1 MPRMPALLPLLFAA
15 TPPWAGQDADVDPA
29 TVDIVDA
36 INCRV
41 DAPTY
46 NGFAMAIGSDGLAE
60 RRGWRKIAGKNPFL
74 AEYELPR
81 PVTVAGN
88 WSTRRVGFSSSG
100 VVAILD
106 LADPKQIAAGE
117 GIINRL
123 DTDAAIDAIAAAAAA
138 AAAGEARVATGDK
151 VRRDIPFRKF
161 MGQRVLSDVTEPA
174 TEKDGFGTH
183 TVIARSISNATSH
196 PGKTLYGCSY
206 RIELL
211 GRDGK
216 PL

>member
-46 NGFAMAIGSDGLAE
+46 NGFAMTIGSDGLAE

-123 DTDAAIDAIAAAAAA
+123 DTDAAIDAIAAAAA
-138 AAAGEARVATGDK
+138 GEARVATGDK

-206 RIELL
+206 RIDLL

>member
-1 MPRMPALLPLLFAA
+1 MRRMLALLPLLFAA
-15 TPPWAGQDADVDPA
+15 TPSWAGEDADIDPA
-29 TVDIVDA
+29 TVDVVDA

-41 DAPTY
+41 AAPTY

-60 RRGWRKIAGKNPFL
+60 RRGWRKVAGKNPFL
-74 AEYELPR
+74 TEYELPR

-88 WSTRRVGFSSSG
+88 RSTRRVAFSASG

-106 LADPKQIAAGE
+106 LADPKQVAAGE
-117 GIINRL
+117 GIANEL
-123 DTDAAIDAIAAAAAA
+123 NTDAAIDALVAAAE
-138 AAAGEARVATGDK
+138 EARPGSGDQ
-151 VRRDIPFRKF
+151 VRADIPFRKF
-161 MGQRVLSDVTEPA
+161 MGQRVLVDATEPA